1 MAEIFEIN
9 AIKDLPSTLD
19 VEVSDYNGPF
29 FEVERL
35 GHAEKNFLKQD
46 LNELADL

>member
-19 VEVSDYNGPF
+19 VEVLDYNGPF

-35 GHAEKNFLKQD
+35 GHAEKKL
-46 LNELADL
+46 LEARS